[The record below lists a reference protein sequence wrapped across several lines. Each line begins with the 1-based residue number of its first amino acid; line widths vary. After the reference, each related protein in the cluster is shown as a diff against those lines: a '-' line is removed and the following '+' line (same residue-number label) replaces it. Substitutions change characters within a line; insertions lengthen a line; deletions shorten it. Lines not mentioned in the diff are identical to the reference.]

1 MTLPESPHG
10 KSDDDGHMM
19 TKLSTLKIGVFLATL
34 LAGFFA
40 TNFTTSIE
48 AQVMTNRTPDKAK
61 VHPKSDSNSTIM
73 ADPVLS
79 PPGTTPPQTPKF
91 EATMAYYVWLAG
103 VSRVSVSDALGRMD
117 EPFKA
122 GTRQQ
127 VDDATYHLLG
137 PQTIDIVVPVGD
149 TYTITFETDDP
160 AMLQIIKGRGD
171 VSPEEAVRYN
181 DLVLDKGRARFQ
193 LSATG
198 VSPVSVDANRDG
210 RFETILE
217 PTAHVR
223 GLAAK
228 DKRGPEITFEVLQR
242 DANTILVAIKAVDK
256 ETGVKKIYYSIDG
269 KFDSP
274 YEGPVRVNLKQATF
288 MYGFADDKAGN
299 RSFEIYRFLPEN
311 R

>member
-1 MTLPESPHG
+1 
-10 KSDDDGHMM
+10 MM
-19 TKLSTLKIGVFLATL
+19 TKRSTLKIEVFLAAL
-34 LAGFFA
+34 FAGFFA
-40 TNFTTSIE
+40 TSFTTNIE
-48 AQVMTNRTPDKAK
+48 AQVMTNLTPDKAK
-61 VHPKSDSNSTIM
+61 IQPKSDPNPTIM

-79 PPGTTPPQTPKF
+79 PPATPQTPKV

-103 VSRVSVSDALGRMD
+103 VSRVSVSDAKGRTD

-137 PQTIDIVVPVGD
+137 PQTIDIVVPVGE

-181 DLVLDKGRARFQ
+181 DLVLDKGKARFQ

-198 VSPVSVDANRDG
+198 VSPVRLDANRDG
-210 RFETILE
+210 HFEKILQ

-228 DKRGPEITFEVLQR
+228 DKRGPEITFEILER

-256 ETGVKKIYYSIDG
+256 ETGVKNIFYSIDG
-269 KFDSP
+269 KYDSP
-274 YEGPVRVNLKQATF
+274 YEGPVRVDLKHSTF
-288 MYGFADDKAGN
+288 IYGFADDNAGN
-299 RSFEIYRFLPEN
+299 RSFATYEFGKH
-311 R
+311 

>member
-1 MTLPESPHG
+1 MI
-10 KSDDDGHMM
+10 
-19 TKLSTLKIGVFLATL
+19 TKLSRFRRCVFLVAL
-34 LAGFFA
+34 LAGIFA
-40 TNFTTSIE
+40 ANLAINIAE

-61 VHPKSDSNSTIM
+61 IQPEATPQPTPSGSNSTIM
-73 ADPVLS
+73 ADPVLF
-79 PPGTTPPQTPKF
+79 PPTTTTPQTPKF

-103 VSRVSVSDALGRMD
+103 VNRVSVSDAKGRTD
-117 EPFKA
+117 EPLKA

-127 VDDATYHLLG
+127 IDDATYYLLG

-160 AMLQIIKGRGD
+160 AMLKIIKGRGD

-181 DLVLDKGRARFQ
+181 DLVLENGRARFQ

-198 VSPVSVDANRDG
+198 VSPVRLDANLDG

-228 DKRGPEITFEVLQR
+228 DKRGPEITFEVLER
-242 DANTILVAIKAVDK
+242 HADTILVAIKAIDK
-256 ETGVKKIYYSIDG
+256 ETGVKNIFYSIDG
-269 KFDSP
+269 KYDSP
-274 YEGPVRVNLKQATF
+274 YKGPVRVNLKHSTF
-288 MYGFADDKAGN
+288 IYGFADDNAGN
-299 RSFEIYRFLPEN
+299 RSFEIYKFGKHP
-311 R
+311 

>member
-1 MTLPESPHG
+1 
-10 KSDDDGHMM
+10 MM
-19 TKLSTLKIGVFLATL
+19 TKLSTLKIGVFLAAL

-40 TNFTTSIE
+40 TNFITSIE

-61 VHPKSDSNSTIM
+61 IQPKSDSNSTIM

-79 PPGTTPPQTPKF
+79 VPGTTPPQTPKF
-91 EATMAYYVWLAG
+91 EATMAYVWLAG
-103 VSRVSVSDALGRMD
+103 VNRVSVSDAKGRTD

-137 PQTIDIVVPVGD
+137 SQTIDIVVPVGD

-181 DLVLDKGRARFQ
+181 DLVLNNGTARFQ

-198 VSPVSVDANRDG
+198 VSPVRLDANGDG

-256 ETGVKKIYYSIDG
+256 ETGVKSIFYSIDG
-269 KFDSP
+269 KYDSP
-274 YEGPVRVNLKQATF
+274 YKEPVRVDLKHSTF
-288 MYGFADDKAGN
+288 IYGFADDSAGN
-299 RSFEIYRFLPEN
+299 RSFENYEFGKHR
-311 R
+311 